1 MLASLY
7 SKDVFRFFRYP
18 AGRQTP
24 PEGAFPPGYRVQ
36 VFEPG
41 SSVPEQVARVAMP
54 RALLDVM
61 RWRFRR
67 GDASLMA
74 VFDDRGDV
82 ASYGWIQSWRP
93 FRRRFR
99 KVAREGSMLG
109 FYWTHP
115 AHRGRGL
122 YRAMLARSLALVRG
136 KEPIIIYASA
146 GNAVSQRG
154 IEGAGFE
161 FLLDLQVTRIAKVLS
176 FARIDAKGGR
186 Q

>member
-1 MLASLY
+1 
-7 SKDVFRFFRYP
+7 
-18 AGRQTP
+18 
-24 PEGAFPPGYRVQ
+24 
-36 VFEPG
+36 
-41 SSVPEQVARVAMP
+41 
-54 RALLDVM
+54 
-61 RWRFRR
+61 
-67 GDASLMA
+67 
-74 VFDDRGDV
+74 
-82 ASYGWIQSWRP
+82 
-93 FRRRFR
+93 
-99 KVAREGSMLG
+99 MLG